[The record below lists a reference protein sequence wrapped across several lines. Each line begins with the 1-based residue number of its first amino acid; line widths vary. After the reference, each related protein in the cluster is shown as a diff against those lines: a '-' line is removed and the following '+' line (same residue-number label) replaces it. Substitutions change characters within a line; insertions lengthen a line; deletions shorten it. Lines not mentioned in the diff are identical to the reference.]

1 MSGQEFTRRSVAAAG
16 LSGLGMMFSTGPIV
30 FATFSLFM
38 LPLAS
43 EFGWGRGE
51 ISLALVISSGCAALS
66 DPIVGRLVDRWGV
79 RRVLLP
85 GMLLFAF
92 ANAALSTLTGAL
104 AQLYAYS
111 VLLGIGSAMC
121 AGVPYS
127 KVIAGWFH
135 ERRGLVLG
143 VALGIGAGAGSA
155 IMPQIARPLIEEYGW
170 REARLLLSGLL
181 IFFAFPIMLFFLRES
196 PAAAA
201 GSGARAAMPG
211 VAAAEAIRT
220 RLFQVIFAMIFV
232 GTMVLAGTVVHLI
245 AMLADHGLTVAVAT
259 SFYSA
264 YAVSNVAGHALIGY
278 LQDRFQSPRVGLP
291 VYGAALAGILLLA
304 FSESTPLLLLGAVCL
319 GLGFGAEVSLGAY
332 WVARYWGLKAYGEV
346 YGFLYCAASAG
357 AAIGPFLMGTIFDLT
372 GSYDPVL
379 IAFAGVILV
388 CICINLLLG
397 PYVYPARMT
406 AAEPVIPPDD
416 AAEVPVRAAATPAS
430 PLPSR

>member
-1 MSGQEFTRRSVAAAG
+1 MSSQEFTRRSVTAAG

-43 EFGWGRGE
+43 AFGWGRGD

-66 DPIVGRLVDRWGV
+66 DPVVGRLVDRWGV

-85 GMLLFAF
+85 GMILFAL
-92 ANAALSTLTGAL
+92 ANAALSTLTGDL

-155 IMPQIARPLIEEYGW
+155 IMPQIARPLIEDYGW

-196 PAAAA
+196 PTA
-201 GSGARAAMPG
+201 GTGAGARTAMPG
-211 VAAAEAIRT
+211 VTAAEAIRT

-232 GTMVLAGTVVHLI
+232 GTMVLAGTVIHLI

-259 SFYSA
+259 SFYST

-291 VYGAALAGILLLA
+291 VYCAVAAALTG
-304 FSESTPLLLLGAVCL
+304 
-319 GLGFGAEVSLGAY
+319 
-332 WVARYWGLKAYGEV
+332 
-346 YGFLYCAASAG
+346 ASAMLSG
-357 AAIGPFLMGTIFDLT
+357 EAT
-372 GSYDPVL
+372 GS
-379 IAFAGVILV
+379 
-388 CICINLLLG
+388 
-397 PYVYPARMT
+397 
-406 AAEPVIPPDD
+406 
-416 AAEVPVRAAATPAS
+416 AAAMRAG
-430 PLPSR
+430 